1 MNLAEWLATQ
11 RTDTPEYEILVR
23 LLLAVAFGAAI
34 GLDRELRN
42 HSAGLR
48 THMLTALAAALFTLF
63 TFEITSRFE
72 ASSNSVASLD
82 PLRVIEAVT
91 AGVAFLAAGAIIRA
105 GPKHVH
111 GLTTGASMWLA
122 GAVGLSCG
130 AGLYSIAL
138 MATIIA
144 VLILS
149 VLKLLERQLLPSD
162 EPPGDDDR
170 RTGNTAADKADAKPA
185 PEET

>member
-1 MNLAEWLATQ
+1 MTVAEWLATQ
-11 RTDTPEYEILVR
+11 RTATPEFEILVR
-23 LLLAVAFGAAI
+23 LLMAVAFGAVI

-48 THMLTALAAALFTLF
+48 THMLTALAAALFTLL
-63 TFEITSRFE
+63 TFEIMSRFE
-72 ASSNSVASLD
+72 ALSNNAASLD

-91 AGVAFLAAGAIIRA
+91 AGVAFLAAGAIIQA
-105 GPKHVH
+105 GPKRVL

-144 VLILS
+144 VIILS
-149 VLKLLERQLLPSD
+149 LLKLLERRLFPSD
-162 EPPGDDDR
+162 EPDR
-170 RTGNTAADKADAKPA
+170 DEDGRTRSNAADKPDVQPTPK
-185 PEET
+185 ET